1 MDFWVE
7 LNSPIT
13 FFFINDITIFF
24 FCFFYFVH
32 YGVVNFIL
40 LWLSSKE
47 NSEAIGSLGGA
58 YTIILLLGIFN
69 LSIGCLTSALTK
81 NQLVAAMACFTF
93 CMLHFLI
100 GFILQDLPVPDLWR
114 NGLFYVSTVNHVE
127 VFINGL
133 IDTRQL
139 VYYLSFTALILLL
152 TYNILEFRK
161 WKA

>member
-1 MDFWVE
+1 
-7 LNSPIT
+7 
-13 FFFINDITIFF
+13 
-24 FCFFYFVH
+24 
-32 YGVVNFIL
+32 
-40 LWLSSKE
+40 
-47 NSEAIGSLGGA
+47 
-58 YTIILLLGIFN
+58 
-69 LSIGCLTSALTK
+69 
-81 NQLVAAMACFTF
+81 MACFTF

-152 TYNILEFRK
+152 TYNILNSANGKLSMPLKDKDKSNTDDSGGDHQVIGINRK
-161 WKA
+161 K